1 MTKLACRDAE
11 GKRHEIG
18 GLPYD
23 PALERTRGSNVDSEM
38 NFGARA
44 AQREPYGLPRVKR
57 LCVFCGS
64 HAE

>member
-44 AQREPYGLPRVKR
+44 AQRER
-57 LCVFCGS
+57 
-64 HAE
+64 